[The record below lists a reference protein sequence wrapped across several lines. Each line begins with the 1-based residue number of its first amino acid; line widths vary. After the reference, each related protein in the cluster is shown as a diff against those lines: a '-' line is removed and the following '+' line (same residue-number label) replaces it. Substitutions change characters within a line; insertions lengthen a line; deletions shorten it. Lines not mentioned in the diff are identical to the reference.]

1 MNTAS
6 TKRWTRRAAE
16 VLKTYDVLIVG
27 GGPAGLMAAGT
38 ALGRGLS
45 VCLLDKNRQ
54 LGRKLRITGK
64 GRCNVTNNCP
74 VEEAVAAC
82 PRGERL
88 PLRGVFRLFP
98 PQDTMALFSR
108 GLGVPLKTERGRRV
122 FPVSDS
128 AHDIAD
134 ALERYAA
141 GAAIVRE
148 AVTAV
153 LVENGEAVGCALP
166 PGSTGGAA
174 SSSAAGAPPTRGRAP
189 TGTATSWPRLWAT
202 PS

>member
-74 VEEAVAAC
+74 AEEVVAAC
-82 PRGERL
+82 PRGESSFTGR
-88 PLRGVFRLFP
+88 FP
-98 PQDTMALFSR
+98 PFPPRTPWPFSR
-108 GLGVPLKTERGRRV
+108 GW
-122 FPVSDS
+122 
-128 AHDIAD
+128 
-134 ALERYAA
+134 
-141 GAAIVRE
+141 
-148 AVTAV
+148 
-153 LVENGEAVGCALP
+153 
-166 PGSTGGAA
+166 A
-174 SSSAAGAPPTRGRAP
+174 SP
-189 TGTATSWPRLWAT
+189 
-202 PS
+202 

>member
-82 PRGERL
+82 PRGEKFLYGAFSAFSPRT
-88 PLRGVFRLFP
+88 PWPFWRGW
-98 PQDTMALFSR
+98 
-108 GLGVPLKTERGRRV
+108 
-122 FPVSDS
+122 
-128 AHDIAD
+128 
-134 ALERYAA
+134 
-141 GAAIVRE
+141 
-148 AVTAV
+148 
-153 LVENGEAVGCALP
+153 
-166 PGSTGGAA
+166 A
-174 SSSAAGAPPTRGRAP
+174 SP
-189 TGTATSWPRLWAT
+189 
-202 PS
+202 

>member
-82 PRGERL
+82 PRGGSSFTGRF
-88 PLRGVFRLFP
+88 PPFPPRTPWPFLRGW
-98 PQDTMALFSR
+98 
-108 GLGVPLKTERGRRV
+108 
-122 FPVSDS
+122 
-128 AHDIAD
+128 
-134 ALERYAA
+134 
-141 GAAIVRE
+141 
-148 AVTAV
+148 
-153 LVENGEAVGCALP
+153 
-166 PGSTGGAA
+166 A
-174 SSSAAGAPPTRGRAP
+174 SP
-189 TGTATSWPRLWAT
+189 
-202 PS
+202 

>member
-82 PRGERL
+82 PRGGSSFTG
-88 PLRGVFRLFP
+88 PFP
-98 PQDTMALFSR
+98 P
-108 GLGVPLKTERGRRV
+108 
-122 FPVSDS
+122 FPPRTPWPFLR
-128 AHDIAD
+128 AW
-134 ALERYAA
+134 
-141 GAAIVRE
+141 
-148 AVTAV
+148 
-153 LVENGEAVGCALP
+153 
-166 PGSTGGAA
+166 GS
-174 SSSAAGAPPTRGRAP
+174 P
-189 TGTATSWPRLWAT
+189 
-202 PS
+202 

>member
-82 PRGERL
+82 PRGGESSFTGR
-88 PLRGVFRLFP
+88 FP
-98 PQDTMALFSR
+98 PFPPRTPWPFSR
-108 GLGVPLKTERGRRV
+108 GW
-122 FPVSDS
+122 
-128 AHDIAD
+128 
-134 ALERYAA
+134 
-141 GAAIVRE
+141 
-148 AVTAV
+148 
-153 LVENGEAVGCALP
+153 
-166 PGSTGGAA
+166 A
-174 SSSAAGAPPTRGRAP
+174 SP
-189 TGTATSWPRLWAT
+189 
-202 PS
+202 

>member
-16 VLKTYDVLIVG
+16 VLKTYDVLIEG

-82 PRGERL
+82 PRGEKFL
-88 PLRGVFRLFP
+88 YGAFSAFS
-98 PQDTMALFSR
+98 PQDTMAFFE

-153 LVENGEAVGCALP
+153 LVENGEAVGVP

-189 TGTATSWPRLWAT
+189 TGTATSWPRRWAT

>member
-74 VEEAVAAC
+74 VDEAVAAC
-82 PRGERL
+82 PRGGKFL
-88 PLRGVFRLFP
+88 YGALSAFS
-98 PQDTMALFSR
+98 PQDTMAFFE

-153 LVENGEAVGCALP
+153 LVENGEAVGVR
-166 PGSTGGAA
+166 TAA
-174 SSSAAGAPPTRGRAP
+174 GEYRGRGVILCCGGAPPTRGRAP
-189 TGTATSWPRLWAT
+189 TGTATSWPRRWAT